1 MCCSSLE
8 MIVGL
13 ESNSKIFTVAVQG
26 LLELQVSRRRLR
38 RVATWRFCITALPS
52 SPAGRAVHL
61 HICGQRGR
69 RSHHHPERIGLH
81 GNAAGCV
88 GSQHLW
94 INGWTRHT
102 PPQPPR
108 RFEDRKRGGS
118 GTEGD
123 VENSEDCFLR
133 RTGTSGE

>member
-1 MCCSSLE
+1 

-26 LLELQVSRRRLR
+26 LLELQVSRLR
-38 RVATWRFCITALPS
+38 RISSRRFRVTAVPCP
-52 SPAGRAVHL
+52 SPAGWTVHL

-69 RSHHHPERIGLH
+69 CCHHHPEWVGLH

-88 GSQHLW
+88 E
-94 INGWTRHT
+94 
-102 PPQPPR
+102 PQRLQVDGENDHGKLPR
-108 RFEDRKRGGS
+108 RFEGQDVRWIRNRGG
-118 GTEGD
+118 

-133 RTGTSGE
+133 CPGD